1 MAKKKIVEHQI
12 VDIADIFNV
21 VNKDN
26 YERFMT
32 DFMLF
37 VYQIGEVR
45 EKHPTLKVQAMLW
58 KDDGIHE
65 ITGLSINGDK
75 TVFRKTKKNSRTKVR

>member
-1 MAKKKIVEHQI
+1 MPKKKIIEHQI
-12 VDIADIFNV
+12 VDIADIFDV

-26 YERFMT
+26 FERFMT

-37 VYQIGEVR
+37 VHQIGEVK

-58 KDDGIHE
+58 KDDGINE
-65 ITGLSINGDK
+65 ITGYSMNGNRIEFKKTDK
-75 TVFRKTKKNSRTKVR
+75 

>member
-1 MAKKKIVEHQI
+1 MGRKKKVMEHSI
-12 VDIADIFNV
+12 VDISDVFTV

-26 YERFMT
+26 FERFMM

-37 VYQIGEVR
+37 VHHIGEIK
-45 EKHPTLKVQAMLW
+45 EKHPDLKVQAMLW

-65 ITGLSINGDK
+65 ITGCSINGDRI
-75 TVFRKTKKNSRTKVR
+75 VFSKKKQ

>member
-1 MAKKKIVEHQI
+1 MAKKKVIEHQI
-12 VDIADIFNV
+12 VDIADVFTV

-26 YERFMT
+26 FERFMM

-37 VYQIGEVR
+37 VNQIGEVK

-65 ITGLSINGDK
+65 ITGCSMNGDRV
-75 TVFRKTKKNSRTKVR
+75 VFKQIKK